1 MNKSHTLLLLFLT
14 TLFLSS
20 KFTVTAKLAPK
31 EVEEKEAADMDFLDG
46 LNEEDTEDH
55 EAAWEKVVA
64 IHFSEPEKMHSFEE
78 LALLGYEHLIYED
91 VTVLKRLRNMF
102 NDETEK
108 HLLTEDDYTNL
119 SNAMVL
125 DEYLLIKMGNR
136 EGLTSVEAVKVLNH
150 ENYDNWMAK
159 MPDNVAD
166 KLDKFMPNEDGD
178 DELDD

>member
-1 MNKSHTLLLLFLT
+1 MINK
-14 TLFLSS
+14 
-20 KFTVTAKLAPK
+20 
-31 EVEEKEAADMDFLDG
+31 
-46 LNEEDTEDH
+46 
-55 EAAWEKVVA
+55 
-64 IHFSEPEKMHSFEE
+64 IQ
-78 LALLGYEHLIYED
+78 
-91 VTVLKRLRNMF
+91 
-102 NDETEK
+102 
-108 HLLTEDDYTNL
+108 LTEDDYTNL